1 MYMTLTRRTPRTL
14 YVKNPNISTKRIM
27 SVNRKGWIDFP
38 KCFDNSKIKKLM
50 SSVIKHKKFRDINHK
65 ILCDSFAFLLKFPP
79 MDVANGKYVQNLIND
94 YTKGIELID
103 TKKEKNIRKQKEKN
117 AEEILTNLMPYFEKE
132 INKIEP
138 NFYVDGL
145 MKILKEYYDITFP
158 ELKTPLKSTSQINE
172 KIECAGLYE
181 SQCKKELGCHFEL
194 NNGEGMCTE
203 NYPLE
208 EEVGGSSKRRRMTK
222 AKRTRKHTKRHRRRK
237 N

>member
-138 NFYVDGL
+138 NF
-145 MKILKEYYDITFP
+145 
-158 ELKTPLKSTSQINE
+158 
-172 KIECAGLYE
+172 
-181 SQCKKELGCHFEL
+181 
-194 NNGEGMCTE
+194 
-203 NYPLE
+203 
-208 EEVGGSSKRRRMTK
+208 
-222 AKRTRKHTKRHRRRK
+222 
-237 N
+237 